1 MTLLALSKISADP
14 ANLIVRV
21 RDHDSQLTTIQ
32 LANFLITKSV
42 ATTTFRAAGA
52 GAINLLVPEIAAA
65 TDGGGRWV
73 KREFGDVHAEP
84 ITACIQFAPHGASCV
99 TPRR

>member
-1 MTLLALSKISADP
+1 MALLALSKISADP

-32 LANFLITKSV
+32 LANFLATKSV

-52 GAINLLVPEIAAA
+52 INLLVTEIVAA
-65 TDGGGRWV
+65 TDVGGRWS
-73 KREFGDVHAEP
+73 KREVGDVHAEP
-84 ITACIQFAPHGASCV
+84 ITACIQFAPSGASCV